1 MDPLQRL
8 NFFLR
13 GDNDVHE
20 KFCTGLVVFLFI
32 GVSLTTST
40 FGAEPKKADGR
51 FGVGDLVEFTTGMG
65 PMLGEVLNGPD
76 PSNYYGILIPSR
88 GEKPING
95 AKLRLIQRADAPNDS
110 FKPGDAV
117 KFRGDGNSI
126 YSGNVVKVKGAW
138 CQVEAPGVLGWV
150 ECKGLRTAKNGATS
164 TPAASEE
171 STASAAP
178 KATAAAAAA
187 ISGTYQNAE
196 GNTSIEFLPAG
207 KAHLS
212 LQGLGGPA
220 TNKVAGN
227 KLTLM
232 VGDDAAIEFT
242 INPDNSLTGPPD
254 GYLSRMKKK
263 KE

>member
-1 MDPLQRL
+1 MFTK
-8 NFFLR
+8 NFAQAW
-13 GDNDVHE
+13 
-20 KFCTGLVVFLFI
+20 VVFLFI
-32 GVSLTTST
+32 VVSLTTST

-95 AKLRLIQRADAPNDS
+95 AKLRLIQRAGGANAAIAT
-110 FKPGDAV
+110 GAAV
-117 KFRGDGNSI
+117 SWSEGGFREK
-126 YSGNVVKVKGAW
+126 GNVVKVNGNW
-138 CQVEAPGVLGWV
+138 CQVKTPSATTIGWV
-150 ECKGLRTAKNGATS
+150 ECKSLRVAGQANAPAAAAETATATS
-164 TPAASEE
+164 
-171 STASAAP
+171 AP
-178 KATAAAAAA
+178 PEATAAAAAA

-207 KAHLS
+207 KAHFS
-212 LQGLGGPA
+212 IHGAGGPV
-220 TNKVAGN
+220 TYKVAGN

-232 VGDDAAIEFT
+232 LDDVPMEFT
-242 INPDNSLTGPPD
+242 INPDNSLTGPD
-254 GYLSRMKKK
+254 GYFSRMKKK

>member
-1 MDPLQRL
+1 MFTK
-8 NFFLR
+8 NFAQA
-13 GDNDVHE
+13 GV
-20 KFCTGLVVFLFI
+20 
-32 GVSLTTST
+32 VSLLFVILLATSVI
-40 FGAEPKKADGR
+40 GAEPKKADGR

-76 PSNYYGILIPSR
+76 QSNYYGILVPSR

-95 AKLRLIQRADAPNDS
+95 SKLRLIQRAGAPNAS

-117 KFRGDGNSI
+117 EFRGDGNSV
-126 YSGNVVKVKGAW
+126 YRGSVAKVKGAW

-150 ECKGLRTAKNGATS
+150 ECKGLRTGKNDSNT
-164 TPAASEE
+164 TPVAPAE
-171 STASAAP
+171 TAVP

-212 LQGLGGPA
+212 LHGLGGPA
-220 TNKVAGN
+220 TYKVAGN

-232 VGDDAAIEFT
+232 VGDDAEIEFT

-254 GYLSRMKKK
+254 GYLSRLKKK

>member
-1 MDPLQRL
+1 MFRK
-8 NFFLR
+8 NFAQA
-13 GDNDVHE
+13 GV
-20 KFCTGLVVFLFI
+20 
-32 GVSLTTST
+32 VSLLFVILLATSVI
-40 FGAEPKKADGR
+40 GAEPKKAVGR

-95 AKLRLIQRADAPNDS
+95 AKLRLIQRAGVPNAAIAT
-110 FKPGDAV
+110 GAAV
-117 KFRGDGNSI
+117 SWSEGGVTEKGNL
-126 YSGNVVKVKGAW
+126 VKVNGNW
-138 CQVEAPGVLGWV
+138 CQVKTPNATTIGWV
-150 ECKGLRTAKNGATS
+150 ECNGLRTGRNDAT
-164 TPAASEE
+164 TAPAVAAE
-171 STASAAP
+171 SAAPAAP

-212 LQGLGGPA
+212 LHGMGGPA
-220 TNKVAGN
+220 TYKVAGN

-232 VGDDAAIEFT
+232 LGDDAAIEFT
-242 INPDNSLTGPPD
+242 VNPDNSLTGPPD
-254 GYLSRMKKK
+254 GYLSRLKKK

>member
-1 MDPLQRL
+1 MFTK
-8 NFFLR
+8 NFAQAWVVSLL
-13 GDNDVHE
+13 
-20 KFCTGLVVFLFI
+20 LVI
-32 GVSLTTST
+32 SLTTST
-40 FGAEPKKADGR
+40 FSAEPKKADGR
-51 FGVGDLVEFTTGMG
+51 FDVGDLVEFTTGMG

-76 PSNYYGILIPSR
+76 PSNYYGILVPSR

-95 AKLRLIQRADAPNDS
+95 AKLRLIQRADAPNES

-117 KFRGDGNSI
+117 EFRGNGNSV
-126 YSGNVVKVKGAW
+126 YRGSVVKVKGAW
-138 CQVEAPGVLGWV
+138 CQVQAPGVLGWV
-150 ECKGLRTAKNGATS
+150 ECKGLRTGKNGATT
-164 TPAASEE
+164 TPAAPAE
-171 STASAAP
+171 SPAPAAP

-196 GNTSIEFLPAG
+196 GNASIEFLPAG

-212 LQGLGGPA
+212 IHGLGSPA
-220 TNKVAGN
+220 TYKVVGN

-232 VGDDAAIEFT
+232 LDDEATTEFT

-254 GYLSRMKKK
+254 GYLSRLKKK